1 MCFFNPNF
9 PTTTTSTTTATNTN
23 NSSSRRASAVTGVE
37 SVVEGGGSFV
47 TLTASESVETS
58 SEQPPLSQPVQL
70 AGRNWRSLAVLLL
83 GNQNTEI
90 VTIFFGGTSV
100 AVLVDPDPN

>member
-1 MCFFNPNF
+1 MVLNLTRTCHYIYQISSACKCRKLILF
-9 PTTTTSTTTATNTN
+9 PSI
-23 NSSSRRASAVTGVE
+23 RVE